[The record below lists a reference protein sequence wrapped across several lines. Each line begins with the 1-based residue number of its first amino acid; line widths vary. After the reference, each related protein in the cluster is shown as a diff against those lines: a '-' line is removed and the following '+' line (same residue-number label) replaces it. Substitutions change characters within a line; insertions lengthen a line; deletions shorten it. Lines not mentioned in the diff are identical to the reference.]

1 MLAVGESGESAAV
14 SPVRWRVRRGASNA
28 LPHSKLFLRT
38 RGLATVRPWT
48 GALPCDATRGSRA
61 GAGRAAFA
69 NGFGAD
75 LVRGIAFGLEEW
87 EA

>member
-1 MLAVGESGESAAV
+1 
-14 SPVRWRVRRGASNA
+14 VRWRVRRGATSNT

-38 RGLATVRPWT
+38 RGVATARLWT

-61 GAGRAAFA
+61 VAGRAFA

-75 LVRGIAFGLEEW
+75 LVRGNAAFVWWEE
-87 EA
+87 